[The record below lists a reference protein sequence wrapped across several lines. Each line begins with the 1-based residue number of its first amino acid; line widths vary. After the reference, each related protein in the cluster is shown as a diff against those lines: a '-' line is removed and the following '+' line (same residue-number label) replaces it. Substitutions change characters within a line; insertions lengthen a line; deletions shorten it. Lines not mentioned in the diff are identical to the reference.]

1 MEKKRVWIVDDGDVI
16 LADDKVDAYYQ
27 ALKIMA
33 NDDPDV
39 LVMLISDF
47 LTVDDFVELGEYIN
61 THISHPLVKEYE
73 EVQGTN
79 VPFFFNLNCQNIQK
93 ICRAPN
99 SEYSENSNILKIKK
113 SFGKRVDTC
122 R

>member
-1 MEKKRVWIVDDGDVI
+1 MEKKRVWIVDDGDAV

-33 NDDPDV
+33 EDDPEV

-73 EVQGTN
+73 EV
-79 VPFFFNLNCQNIQK
+79 
-93 ICRAPN
+93 
-99 SEYSENSNILKIKK
+99 
-113 SFGKRVDTC
+113 
-122 R
+122 